1 MESAALRD
9 QLAASHEASFAWAL
23 GCCGRDRREA
33 EEVLQAVYLKVLDGR
48 ARFEGRSSFRTWL
61 FAVIRR
67 TAADYSRRAVRRALR
82 LVTLER
88 SLGELPAASA
98 PDEDAEAAERRE
110 LLARALE
117 RLPRRQREVLLLVFY
132 HEHTVDEAAA
142 VMGIGVGSARTH
154 YARGKSRLRALLEE
168 SGWTKI

>member
-9 QLAASHEASFAWAL
+9 QLAASHEQSFAWAL

-67 TAADYSRRAVRRALR
+67 TAADYRRRAVLRALR

-88 SLGELPAASA
+88 IEDEPPAASA

-142 VMGIGVGSARTH
+142 VMGVGVGSARTH

-168 SGWTKI
+168 SGWTTI